1 MQREAFEPAPPS
13 RSGGGGSRSGM
24 LAGLALL
31 GATILGKGKVLLG
44 LVKVLPFGKVLLT
57 SGSVILSVA
66 AYAAGRGLSF
76 AIGFVLLI
84 LIHELGHGAAM
95 KAHGIRSGWPVFIP
109 FFGAMIAMKDR
120 PEHPRIEA
128 DIAYAGP
135 LAGTAASLVCAAIGL
150 LFHSPFFIALAY
162 TGFFLNLF
170 NLVPFGFL
178 DGGRI
183 ARLISK
189 KSWIAGAILLVL
201 LFLQSPNPQLL
212 IIVAFGAMHVF
223 RRQDDPDLELV
234 TAEDRRQWT
243 FRYFGLCAFL
253 ALGTMLAHSLLKG
266 RLG

>member
-1 MQREAFEPAPPS
+1 MQREAFEPEPPPS
-13 RSGGGGSRSGM
+13 RRSTGSRSGA

-31 GATILGKGKVLLG
+31 AATVLGKGKVLLG
-44 LVKVLPFGKVLLT
+44 LVKVLPFGKILLT
-57 SGSVILSVA
+57 SGSVVLSVA
-66 AYAAGRGLSF
+66 AYAAGRGLAF
-76 AIGFVLLI
+76 AVGFVLLI
-84 LIHELGHGAAM
+84 LVHELGHGAAM

-162 TGFFLNLF
+162 AGFFLNLF

-183 ARLISK
+183 ARVISK
-189 KSWIAGAILLVL
+189 KAWLIGAVLLVV
-201 LFLQSPNPQLL
+201 LFLKSPSPQLL
-212 IIVAFGAMHVF
+212 IIGGFGAMHAF
-223 RRQDDPDLELV
+223 RRQDDPDLQLV
-234 TAEDRRQWT
+234 TAEDRRQWS

-253 ALGTMLAHSLLKG
+253 AVGATLSHSLLEG